1 LTAAL
6 GWATNHRFT
15 AKIVASTRTK
25 ELDVGILEGKKILIT
40 GVLTEASIAFSVAKL
55 AQEQGAEVILS
66 SFGRM
71 LPITTKI
78 SERLPKTAPVIE
90 LDATSEDDLAALSG
104 RIKEHFDSID
114 GIVHAIAFAP
124 QTALGGNFLETPWS
138 DVSTAVEVSAY
149 SLKSITMAAK
159 PVLKNPSSVVG
170 LTFDA
175 TVSWPVYDW
184 MGVAKAAFEST
195 SRYLARYLGKDGI
208 RVNLI
213 SAGPLRTTAAKGIP
227 GFATMEE
234 LWTDRAPL
242 GWDLTNTETA
252 ARGIVALLSDWFPAT
267 TGEMIH
273 VDGGLHSTGA

>member
-1 LTAAL
+1 M
-6 GWATNHRFT
+6 
-15 AKIVASTRTK
+15 S
-25 ELDVGILEGKKILIT
+25 ILAGKKILIT
-40 GVLTEASIAFSVAKL
+40 GVLTEASIAFAAARI
-55 AQEQGAEVILS
+55 AQEQGAEVLLS

-71 LPITTKI
+71 LPITQKI
-78 SERLPKTAPVIE
+78 SQRLPKPVQVIE
-90 LDATSEDDLAALSG
+90 LDATKEEDLNALASKV
-104 RIKEHFDSID
+104 KETIGSLD

-124 QTALGGNFLETPWS
+124 QTALGGNFLSTQWS

-149 SLKSITMAAK
+149 SLKSITVACK
-159 PVLKNPSSVVG
+159 EVLNKPSSVVG

-175 TVSWPVYDW
+175 SISWPVYDW

-195 SRYLARYLGKDGI
+195 ARYLARYLGKDGI
-208 RVNLI
+208 RVNLV

-242 GWDLTNTETA
+242 GWDLADTEPA
-252 ARGIVALLSDWFPAT
+252 AKAIVALLSDFFPAT
-267 TGEMIH
+267 TGEIVH

>member
-1 LTAAL
+1 MAAL
-6 GWATNHRFT
+6 EWDTSFT
-15 AKIVASTRTK
+15 KLFYKRHTENRKRQTM
-25 ELDVGILEGKKILIT
+25 GILEGKKILVT

-78 SERLPKTAPVIE
+78 AERLPKPAPVIE
-90 LDATSEDDLAALSG
+90 LDATSEEDLAALSS
-104 RIKEHFDSID
+104 RVKEHFAELD

-138 DVSTAVEVSAY
+138 DVATAVEVSAY

-184 MGVAKAAFEST
+184 MGVAKAAFEAT

-242 GWDLTNTETA
+242 GWDLTNTESA
-252 ARGIVALLSDWFPAT
+252 ARGIIALLSDWFPAT

>member
-1 LTAAL
+1 M
-6 GWATNHRFT
+6 
-15 AKIVASTRTK
+15 
-25 ELDVGILEGKKILIT
+25 GILEGKKILVT
-40 GVLTEASIAFSVAKL
+40 GVLTEASIAFSAARL
-55 AQEQGAEVILS
+55 AQEQGAEVLLS

-71 LPITTKI
+71 LPITQKI
-78 SERLPKTAPVIE
+78 SQRLPKTAEVIE
-90 LDATSEDDLAALSG
+90 LDAASDEDLAALAG
-104 RIKEHFDSID
+104 RVKETIGSLD

-124 QTALGGNFLETPWS
+124 QTALGGNFLETEWS
-138 DVSTAVEVSAY
+138 DVATAVQVSAY
-149 SLKSITMAAK
+149 SLKSITMSAHS
-159 PVLKNPSSVVG
+159 VLNNPSSVVG

-175 TVSWPVYDW
+175 SVSWPVYDW

-208 RVNLI
+208 RVNLV

-242 GWDLTNTETA
+242 GWDLSNTEPA
-252 ARGIVALLSDWFPAT
+252 AKALVALLSDWFPAT
-267 TGEMIH
+267 SGEILH

>member
-1 LTAAL
+1 M
-6 GWATNHRFT
+6 
-15 AKIVASTRTK
+15 
-25 ELDVGILEGKKILIT
+25 GILAGKKILVT
-40 GVLTEASIAFSVAKL
+40 GVLTEASIAFAAARI
-55 AQEQGAEVILS
+55 AQEEGAEVLLS

-78 SERLPKTAPVIE
+78 AERLPKLAKVIE
-90 LDATSEDDLAALSG
+90 LDATSQDDLAALPG
-104 RIKEHFDSID
+104 RIKENLGELD

-124 QTALGGNFLETPWS
+124 QTALGGNFLETEWS

-149 SLKSITMAAK
+149 SLKSITTACL

-195 SRYLARYLGKDGI
+195 SRYLARYLGDKGI
-208 RVNLI
+208 RVNLV

-242 GWDLTNTETA
+242 GWDLTDTDA
-252 ARGIVALLSDWFPAT
+252 AAKALVALLSDWFPAT

>member
-1 LTAAL
+1 M
-6 GWATNHRFT
+6 
-15 AKIVASTRTK
+15 
-25 ELDVGILEGKKILIT
+25 GILEGKKILVT
-40 GVLTEASIAFSVAKL
+40 GVLTEASIAFAAARL
-55 AQEQGAEVILS
+55 AQEEGAEVLLS

-71 LPITTKI
+71 LPITQKI
-78 SERLPKTAPVIE
+78 ATRLPKPAEVIE
-90 LDATSEDDLAALSG
+90 LDATNAEDLAALPG
-104 RIKEHFDSID
+104 RIKEHMGSID

-124 QTALGGNFLETPWS
+124 QTALGGNFLETEWS

-149 SLKSITMAAK
+149 SLKSITTACL
-159 PVLKNPSSVVG
+159 PVLNNPSSVVG

-184 MGVAKAAFEST
+184 MGVAKAAFEAT
-195 SRYLARYLGKDGI
+195 SRYLAKYLGPKGI
-208 RVNLI
+208 RVNLV

-234 LWTDRAPL
+234 LWTDGAPL
-242 GWDLTNTETA
+242 GWDLTDTEAA
-252 ARGIVALLSDWFPAT
+252 ARGLVALLSDWFPAT

>member
-1 LTAAL
+1 M
-6 GWATNHRFT
+6 
-15 AKIVASTRTK
+15 
-25 ELDVGILEGKKILIT
+25 GILEGKKILVT
-40 GVLTEASIAFSVAKL
+40 GVLTESSIAFSVARL
-55 AQEQGAEVILS
+55 AQEEGAEIVLS

-71 LPITTKI
+71 MAITSTVAK
-78 SERLPKTAPVIE
+78 RLPKPAPVIE
-90 LDATSEDDLAALSG
+90 LDATNADDLAALES
-104 RIKEHFDSID
+104 RVKEHLPHLD

-124 QTALGGNFLETPWS
+124 QTALGGTFLETPWE
-138 DVSTAVEVSAY
+138 DVATATHVSAY
-149 SLKSITMAAK
+149 SLKSMTVAARG
-159 PVLKNPSSVVG
+159 LLRNPSSVVG

-195 SRYLARYLGKDGI
+195 ARYLARYLGKDGI

-234 LWTDRAPL
+234 MWEGRAPL
-242 GWDLTNTETA
+242 GWDLSDTEAA
-252 ARGIVALLSDWFPAT
+252 ARGVIALLSDWFPAT

>member
-1 LTAAL
+1 L
-6 GWATNHRFT
+6 
-15 AKIVASTRTK
+15 
-25 ELDVGILEGKKILIT
+25 GILEGKKILVT
-40 GVLTEASIAFSVAKL
+40 GVLTEASIAFSAARL
-55 AQEQGAEVILS
+55 AQEQGAEVLLS

-71 LPITTKI
+71 LPITQKI
-78 SERLPKTAPVIE
+78 SQRLPKTAEVIE
-90 LDATSEDDLAALSG
+90 LDAASDEDLAALAG
-104 RIKEHFDSID
+104 RVKETIGSLD

-124 QTALGGNFLETPWS
+124 QTALGGNFLETEWS
-138 DVSTAVEVSAY
+138 DVATAVQVSAY
-149 SLKSITMAAK
+149 SLKSITMSAHS
-159 PVLKNPSSVVG
+159 VLNNPSSVVG

-175 TVSWPVYDW
+175 SVSWPVYDW

-208 RVNLI
+208 RVNLV

-242 GWDLTNTETA
+242 GWDLSNTEPA
-252 ARGIVALLSDWFPAT
+252 AKALFALLSDWFPAT
-267 TGEMIH
+267 SGEIIN

>member
-1 LTAAL
+1 M
-6 GWATNHRFT
+6 
-15 AKIVASTRTK
+15 
-25 ELDVGILEGKKILIT
+25 GILEGKKILVT
-40 GVLTEASIAFSVAKL
+40 GVLTEASIAFSAARL
-55 AQEQGAEVILS
+55 AQEQGAEVLLS

-71 LPITTKI
+71 LPITQKI
-78 SERLPKTAPVIE
+78 SQRLPKTAEVIE
-90 LDATSEDDLAALSG
+90 LDAASDEDLAALAG
-104 RIKEHFDSID
+104 RVKETIGSLD

-124 QTALGGNFLETPWS
+124 QTALGGNFLETEWA
-138 DVSTAVEVSAY
+138 DVATAVQVSAY
-149 SLKSITMAAK
+149 SLKSITMSAHS
-159 PVLKNPSSVVG
+159 VLNNPSSVVG

-175 TVSWPVYDW
+175 SVSWPVYDW

-208 RVNLI
+208 RVNLV

-242 GWDLTNTETA
+242 GWDLSNTEPA
-252 ARGIVALLSDWFPAT
+252 AKALVALLSDWFPAT
-267 TGEMIH
+267 SGEIIH

>member
-1 LTAAL
+1 MVAL
-6 GWATNHRFT
+6 EWDTRHLVHRRSDS
-15 AKIVASTRTK
+15 KHENK
-25 ELDVGILEGKKILIT
+25 EQLMGILDGKKILVT

-55 AQEQGAEVILS
+55 AQEQGAQVILS

-78 SERLPKTAPVIE
+78 SERLPKPAPVIE
-90 LDATSEDDLAALSG
+90 LDATSEEDLAKLSS

-227 GFATMEE
+227 GFAAMEE

-242 GWDLTNTETA
+242 GWDLTNTESA
-252 ARGIVALLSDWFPAT
+252 ARGIIALLSDWFPAT

>member
-1 LTAAL
+1 M
-6 GWATNHRFT
+6 
-15 AKIVASTRTK
+15 
-25 ELDVGILEGKKILIT
+25 GILEGKKILVT
-40 GVLTEASIAFSVAKL
+40 GVLTEASIAFSAAKI

-71 LPITTKI
+71 LPITEKMAT
-78 SERLPKTAPVIE
+78 RLPKPAAVIE
-90 LDATSEDDLAALSG
+90 LDATKEEDLDKLSA
-104 RIKEHFDSID
+104 RVSEHFDSLD

-124 QTALGGNFLETPWS
+124 QSALGGNFLETEWS
-138 DVSTAVEVSAY
+138 DVANAVEVSAY
-149 SLKSITMAAK
+149 SLKSITVA
-159 PVLKNPSSVVG
+159 LKENLSSQSSVVG

-175 TVSWPVYDW
+175 SVSWPVYDW

-195 SRYLARYLGKDGI
+195 SRYLARYLGPAGV
-208 RVNLI
+208 RVNLV

-242 GWDLTNTETA
+242 GWDLTNTEPA
-252 ARGIVALLSDWFPAT
+252 AKAIVALLSDFFEAT
-267 TGEMIH
+267 TGEIVH

>member
-1 LTAAL
+1 L
-6 GWATNHRFT
+6 
-15 AKIVASTRTK
+15 
-25 ELDVGILEGKKILIT
+25 GILEGKKVLIT
-40 GVLTEASIAFSVAKL
+40 GVLTETSIAFSAARL
-55 AQEQGAEVILS
+55 AQEQGAEVLLS

-78 SERLPKTAPVIE
+78 AERLPKPAEVIE
-90 LDATSEDDLAALSG
+90 LDATNAEHLANLPG
-104 RIKEHFDSID
+104 LVKEKLGSLD

-124 QTALGGNFLETPWS
+124 QSALGGNFMETAWE

-149 SLKSITMAAK
+149 SLKSITTACM
-159 PVLKNPSSVVG
+159 PVLNNPSSVVG

-195 SRYLARYLGKDGI
+195 SRYLARYVGEHGV

-234 LWTDRAPL
+234 LWTGRAPL
-242 GWDLTNTETA
+242 GWDLTDTEA
-252 ARGIVALLSDWFPAT
+252 AAKGLVALLSDWFPAT

>member
-1 LTAAL
+1 M
-6 GWATNHRFT
+6 
-15 AKIVASTRTK
+15 
-25 ELDVGILEGKKILIT
+25 GILEGKKILVT
-40 GVLTEASIAFSVAKL
+40 GVLTEASIAFSAARL
-55 AQEQGAEVILS
+55 AQEQGAEVLLS

-71 LPITTKI
+71 LPITQKI
-78 SERLPKTAPVIE
+78 SQRLPKTAEVIE
-90 LDATSEDDLAALSG
+90 LDAASDEDLAALAG
-104 RIKEHFDSID
+104 RVKETIGSLD

-124 QTALGGNFLETPWS
+124 QTALGGNFLETEWS
-138 DVSTAVEVSAY
+138 DVATAVQVSAY
-149 SLKSITMAAK
+149 SLKSITMSAHS
-159 PVLKNPSSVVG
+159 VLNNPSSVVG

-175 TVSWPVYDW
+175 SVSWPVYDW

-208 RVNLI
+208 RVNLV

-242 GWDLTNTETA
+242 GWDLSNTEPA
-252 ARGIVALLSDWFPAT
+252 AKALVALLSDWFPAT
-267 TGEMIH
+267 SGEVIH

>member
-1 LTAAL
+1 M
-6 GWATNHRFT
+6 
-15 AKIVASTRTK
+15 
-25 ELDVGILEGKKILIT
+25 GILEGKRILVT
-40 GVLTEASIAFSVAKL
+40 GVLTEASIAFSVARL
-55 AQEQGAEVILS
+55 AQEEGAEVILS

-78 SERLPKTAPVIE
+78 AERLPKTAPVIE
-90 LDATSEDDLAALSG
+90 LDATNESDLKELSG
-104 RIKEHFDSID
+104 RISAHFDSID

-124 QTALGGNFLETPWS
+124 QTALGGNFLETQWP

-159 PVLKNPSSVVG
+159 PVLSNPASIVG

-175 TVSWPVYDW
+175 RVSWPVYDW
-184 MGVAKAAFEST
+184 MGVAKAAFEAT

-242 GWDLTNTETA
+242 GWDLTNTEAA
-252 ARGIVALLSDWFPAT
+252 ARGVIALLSDWFPAT

>member
-1 LTAAL
+1 L
-6 GWATNHRFT
+6 
-15 AKIVASTRTK
+15 
-25 ELDVGILEGKKILIT
+25 GILEGKKILIT
-40 GVLTEASIAFSVAKL
+40 GVLTEASIAYSAARL

-78 SERLPKTAPVIE
+78 AERLPKPVKVIE
-90 LDATSEDDLAALSG
+90 LDATNKEHLDGLAAK
-104 RIKEHFDSID
+104 IKAEIGNID
-114 GIVHAIAFAP
+114 GLVHAIAFAP
-124 QTALGGNFLETPWS
+124 QTALGGNFLETEWS

-149 SLKSITMAAK
+149 SLKSITTACL
-159 PVLKNPSSVVG
+159 PVLNNPSSVVG

-195 SRYLARYLGKDGI
+195 SRYLAKYLGPTGI

-234 LWTDRAPL
+234 VWADRAPL
-242 GWDLTNTETA
+242 GWDLTDTEA
-252 ARGIVALLSDWFPAT
+252 AAKGLVALLSDWFPAT

>member
-1 LTAAL
+1 M
-6 GWATNHRFT
+6 
-15 AKIVASTRTK
+15 
-25 ELDVGILEGKKILIT
+25 GILEGKKILVT
-40 GVLTEASIAFSVAKL
+40 GVLTEASIAFSVARL
-55 AQEQGAEVILS
+55 AQEEGAEIILS

-78 SERLPKTAPVIE
+78 AERLPKPAPVIE
-90 LDATSEDDLAALSG
+90 LDATSDQDIEALSG
-104 RIKEHFDSID
+104 RIKEHFDSLD

-159 PVLKNPSSVVG
+159 PVLNNPSSVVG

-242 GWDLTNTETA
+242 GWDLSNTETA
-252 ARGIVALLSDWFPAT
+252 ARGIIALLSDWFPAT
-267 TGEMIH
+267 TGELIH

>member
-1 LTAAL
+1 MAL
-6 GWATNHRFT
+6 
-15 AKIVASTRTK
+15 
-25 ELDVGILEGKKILIT
+25 GILEGKKILVT
-40 GVLTEASIAFSVAKL
+40 GVLTEASIAFTAAKL
-55 AQEQGAEVILS
+55 AQQEGAEVLLS

-71 LPITTKI
+71 LPITQKI
-78 SERLPKTAPVIE
+78 AERLPKPVKVIE
-90 LDATSEDDLAALSG
+90 LDATNQENLDALAG
-104 RIKEHFDSID
+104 HIKEHLGSLD

-124 QTALGGNFLETPWS
+124 QTALGGNFMETPWS

-149 SLKSITMAAK
+149 SLKAITTACL
-159 PVLKNPSSVVG
+159 PVLNNPSSVVG

-195 SRYLARYLGKDGI
+195 ARYLARYLGDKGI

-234 LWTDRAPL
+234 LWTGRAPL
-242 GWDLTNTETA
+242 GWDLTDTEA
-252 ARGIVALLSDWFPAT
+252 AAKGLVALLSDWFPAT

>member
-1 LTAAL
+1 M
-6 GWATNHRFT
+6 
-15 AKIVASTRTK
+15 
-25 ELDVGILEGKKILIT
+25 GILEGKKILVT
-40 GVLTEASIAFSVAKL
+40 GVLTEASIAFTVARL
-55 AQEQGAEVILS
+55 AQEQGAEIVLS

-78 SERLPKTAPVIE
+78 AERLPKPCAVIE
-90 LDATSEDDLAALSG
+90 LDATNADDLTALEG
-104 RIKEHFDSID
+104 RVKEHMPHLD

-124 QTALGGNFLETPWS
+124 QSALGGNFLSTEWA

-149 SLKSITMAAK
+149 SLKAITMAAK
-159 PVLKNPSSVVG
+159 GLLKNPSSVVG

-184 MGVAKAAFEST
+184 MGVAKAAFEAT
-195 SRYLARYLGKDGI
+195 SRYLARYLGADGI

-234 LWTDRAPL
+234 VWADRAPL
-242 GWDLTNTETA
+242 GWDLTDTEAA
-252 ARGIVALLSDWFPAT
+252 ARGIIALLSDWFPAT
-267 TGEMIH
+267 TGELIH

>member
-1 LTAAL
+1 M
-6 GWATNHRFT
+6 
-15 AKIVASTRTK
+15 
-25 ELDVGILEGKKILIT
+25 GILAGKKILIT
-40 GVLTEASIAFSVAKL
+40 GVLTEASIAFSAAKL
-55 AQEQGAEVILS
+55 AQEQGAEVLLS

-71 LPITTKI
+71 LPITQKI
-78 SERLPKTAPVIE
+78 SERLPVTAKVIE
-90 LDATSEDDLAALSG
+90 LDATSAEDLAALPS
-104 RIKEHFDSID
+104 RIRENIGEID

-124 QTALGGNFLETPWS
+124 QTALGGNFMQTEWS
-138 DVSTAVEVSAY
+138 DVATAVEVSAY
-149 SLKSITMAAK
+149 SLKSITTAAL

-175 TVSWPVYDW
+175 SVSWPVYDW

-195 SRYLARYLGKDGI
+195 ARYLARYLGQSGV

-242 GWDLTNTETA
+242 GWDLNDTEA
-252 ARGIVALLSDWFPAT
+252 AAKGIVGLLSDWFPAT
-267 TGEMIH
+267 TGEIVH